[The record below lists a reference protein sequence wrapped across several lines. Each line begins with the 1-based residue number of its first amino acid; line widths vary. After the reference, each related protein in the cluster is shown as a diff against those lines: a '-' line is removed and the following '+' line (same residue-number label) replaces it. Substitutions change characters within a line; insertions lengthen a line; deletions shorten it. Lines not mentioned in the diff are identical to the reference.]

1 MKNITENIQGQE
13 HLLNELRQIID
24 NGKQQV
30 VTQINSTVSLTYWH
44 VGKRINVD
52 VLQNQR
58 AEYGKQI
65 VATVSAQLVE
75 LYGKSFEA
83 RNLRRMMQ
91 FAELFVSSQ

>member
-65 VATVSAQLVE
+65 VATVSEQLVQ

-83 RNLRRMMQ
+83 RNLRRMISLPNYFQ
-91 FAELFVSSQ
+91 I